1 VLEKAASW
9 RGYIDEYGRIASSI
23 KPPKALSSAAE
34 AMSNLGRASRLRSKH
49 FLPGNMRAP
58 SSTWVTQA
66 GGKRLR
72 LIGGVGGGRSQAQWA
87 GAGGTG
93 PGSYQAVSKSLREA
107 RQRGDVY
114 VYNNLKKLRD
124 RLFTTS
130 TAHEHKLPPG
140 L

>member
-1 VLEKAASW
+1 VIEKSASW
-9 RGYIDEYGRIASSI
+9 RGYVDEYGRIASSI
-23 KPPKALSSAAE
+23 KPPKALTSASE
-34 AMSNLGRASRLRSKH
+34 ALANLGRAARLRTKH
-49 FLPGNMRAP
+49 FLPGSMRSP

-66 GGKRLR
+66 SGKRLR
-72 LIGGVGGGRSQAQWA
+72 LIGGVGGGREQAQWA
-87 GAGGTG
+87 GAGKG
-93 PGSYQAVSKSLREA
+93 PGSYYTISKSLREA

-130 TAHEHKLPPG
+130 SAHEHKIPHG